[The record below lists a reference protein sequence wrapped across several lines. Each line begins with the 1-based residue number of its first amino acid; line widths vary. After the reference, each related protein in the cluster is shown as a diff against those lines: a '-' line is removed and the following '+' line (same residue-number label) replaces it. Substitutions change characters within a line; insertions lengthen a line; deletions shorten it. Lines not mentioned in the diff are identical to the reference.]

1 MISGSSKSDNYGLL
15 LTFSGSAESD
25 INDVGNIKFFS
36 RQTHTVHEPILELVW
51 LNHSI
56 VTGSLKTLSSLDI
69 EVAPRN
75 MKAEYNAGSVLKMY
89 FTVRDKYPAK
99 AYANTRRFENRYY
112 LPPSASIYTI
122 VDAGSGTTIVPF
134 DNYSHLDC
142 DTTGSYLMLDTKPLY
157 KNRFYDLSL
166 KTTLGSEVYFSRPFR
181 FKIV

>member
-1 MISGSSKSDNYGLL
+1 MLVR
-15 LTFSGSAESD
+15 FSGSQETDS
-25 INDVGNIKFFS
+25 NTFGHLKFFS

-69 EVAPRN
+69 EIAPRN

-99 AYANTRRFENRYY
+99 AYANTRRFENKYY

-122 VDAGSGTTIVPF
+122 VDAGSGTTVVPF
-134 DNYSHLDC
+134 DDYSHLDC
-142 DTTGSYLMLDTKPLY
+142 DATGSYLMLDTKPLY
-157 KNRFYDLSL
+157 KNRFYELSL
-166 KTTLGSEVYFSRPFR
+166 KTTLSSEVYFSRPFR